1 MLYADLLTAVSK
13 TLGGQISTTD
23 VDSMLSVVEARFNR
37 RINAPEREITATK
50 TVSNYSTLPADCWQV
65 RDVYLGG
72 TSDVTLEQMSPD
84 SARRIYGG
92 TTTGIPKAYAI
103 TGTTMILFPTPGVSD
118 TYSINIRYQKTIPAL
133 TSINT
138 SNWLLASHPD
148 VYYYSLLLQAEAFIA
163 NDARLPIW
171 KQALDEAIEEMNA
184 LSVAKRY
191 GPSPL
196 VRRALTGDS

>member
-1 MLYADLLTAVSK
+1 MLYTDLLTAVSK

-37 RINAPEREITATK
+37 KINAPDRETTATK
-50 TVSNYSTLPADCWQV
+50 TVSTYSTLPTDCWQV

-72 TSDVTLEQMSPD
+72 TADVTLEQMSPD
-84 SARRIYGG
+84 SARRVYGG
-92 TTTGIPKAYAI
+92 TTTGTPKAYAI
-103 TGTTMILFPTPGVSD
+103 TNNTLILFPTPGVSD

-133 TSINT
+133 TVSNT

-148 VYYYSLLLQAEAFIA
+148 IYYYSLLLQAEAFIA
-163 NDARLPIW
+163 NDDRIPMW
-171 KQALDEAIEEMNA
+171 KAALDEALEEMNA
-184 LSVAKRY
+184 LTTSKRY

-196 VRRALTGDS
+196 VRRALTGDA